1 MDENLIRCGS
11 DIDDKDRRGMLLA
24 ALAALAAGNAAQA
37 QDAATIQPR
46 AYRVALDNAHLRVLE
61 YNSRPGLGV
70 CGTGVH
76 SHPAHLTVVLA
87 SGKVRWRKPDGK
99 TGTAEGKLGDVFWSE
114 PETHEVENISG
125 KDLRTLLVELK
136 TPTAAK
142 S

>member
-87 SGKVRWRKPDGK
+87 SGKVRWRQPDGK
-99 TGTAEGKLGDVFWSE
+99 AGIAEGKLGDVFWSE
-114 PETHEVENISG
+114 AETHEVENISG